1 MNVNIKLPNE
11 IQEKLEAIANERL
24 EGIVEDILKNDKEL
38 DLLLRDT
45 IQKQVKS
52 VALRILQGDEL
63 RTKMAQKCYP
73 IIYETLGLEVK
84 K

>member
-63 RTKMAQKCYP
+63 RSKMAQKCYP

>member
-1 MNVNIKLPNE
+1 MDVNIKLPNE

-38 DLLLRDT
+38 DLLLRGT

-63 RTKMAQKCYP
+63 RGKIAQKCYP
-73 IIYETLGLEVK
+73 IIYETLGLEVNK
-84 K
+84 